1 MSWTTP
7 KTNWTTSDTFNI
19 SDFNRIKNNLQYVY
33 ENSQMIFGEYDII
46 DMGADVES
54 VAVMWDVAVF
64 NAFESNMDTIN
75 QHMLNYDLGVK
86 KTFYANG
93 VFITY
98 DELNRLESGTELL
111 KNIIDGWIEGMAML
125 PFRLGAKRAI
135 KE

>member
-1 MSWTTP
+1 M
-7 KTNWTTSDTFNI
+7 SDTFNI
-19 SDFNRIKNNLQYVY
+19 SDYNRIKNNLQYVY

-64 NAFESNMDTIN
+64 NAFESNIDTIN